1 MAPLPS
7 NVHVSQHPS
16 LLAKLSQLRSQS
28 SSARDVKNLIHEIS
42 LILSTEALSTALKP
56 TKGAAAKTPLGFE
69 YTTSTVE
76 PETICIVPIL
86 RSGLGMVEGTLT
98 SFPIMA
104 ELVVKSASRVLTCK

>member
-56 TKGAAAKTPLGFE
+56 AKGPTAKTPLGFE

-86 RSGLGMVEGTLT
+86 RSGLGMVEGTLP
-98 SFPIMA
+98 FHRRMARIM
-104 ELVVKSASRVLTCK
+104 